1 MPSGENRMDTA
12 FLRAGGKANG
22 ACDLSRASF
31 AVGSGRMCCGL
42 DPRLFLERKINPA
55 ECFGTLSNQRRER
68 GPGMVVMA

>member
-12 FLRAGGKANG
+12 FIRAGGKANG

-42 DPRLFLERKINPA
+42 DPRLFLKRKINPA
-55 ECFGTLSNQRRER
+55 ENRWER
-68 GPGMVVMA
+68 GQGMVVMA